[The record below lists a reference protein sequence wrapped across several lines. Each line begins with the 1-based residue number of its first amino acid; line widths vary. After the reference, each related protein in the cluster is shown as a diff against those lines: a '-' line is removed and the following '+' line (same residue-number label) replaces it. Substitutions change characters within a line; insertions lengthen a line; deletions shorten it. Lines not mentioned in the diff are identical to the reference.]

1 MLRQIYIKFKES
13 FISVLPI
20 TLLVII
26 INFTPLLNLTTR
38 ELIVFLVCALC
49 LIIGMTLFNLGAE
62 MAMTPMG
69 EQVGSGLTKTK
80 SLGVVLFVCFLL
92 GLFITIAEPDLS
104 VLASQVDKL
113 VNPTLLIGLV
123 GVGVALFLCLA
134 VVRIVAKVKLSEV
147 IMFSYLILFAL
158 ASMVMVSGNESILAL
173 AFDSGGVTTGP
184 ITVPFI
190 MALGI
195 GIASILG
202 GKNSHEN
209 SFGIVAMCSIGPIL
223 AVLILG
229 LTMKDTNINLGL
241 DYSLFGSFNEFILG
255 ILLPVIKLSLIHI

>member
-20 TLLVII
+20 TFLVII

-104 VLASQVDKL
+104 VS
-113 VNPTLLIGLV
+113 GL
-123 GVGVALFLCLA
+123 GAG
-134 VVRIVAKVKLSEV
+134 R
-147 IMFSYLILFAL
+147 
-158 ASMVMVSGNESILAL
+158 
-173 AFDSGGVTTGP
+173 
-184 ITVPFI
+184 
-190 MALGI
+190 
-195 GIASILG
+195 
-202 GKNSHEN
+202 
-209 SFGIVAMCSIGPIL
+209 
-223 AVLILG
+223 
-229 LTMKDTNINLGL
+229 
-241 DYSLFGSFNEFILG
+241 
-255 ILLPVIKLSLIHI
+255 